1 MSEASQLGLQLRGV
15 REELRIEKERNKAI
29 NEHVALL
36 KESVGQKQTAIL
48 ELKRK
53 VCTYV
58 RTDSFVCSS

>member
-15 REELRIEKERNKAI
+15 HEELRIERERNKAI

-36 KESVGQKQTAIL
+36 KESVDQKQTAIL

-53 VCTYV
+53 VHCK
-58 RTDSFVCSS
+58 